1 MARDTLASLIT
12 TIREMT
18 SAPHDAFT
26 IAQVGTYFSDD
37 HIQELLDQNRQDI
50 WDHPLLAVAERTAGG
65 STSYTEYCALHSH
78 FEATDGGTAVFV
90 VRDSVGTV
98 KGTATYTPDYVRGRV
113 TFATNQA
120 GSSYYLTGRSYDVYG
135 AAADLL
141 ERWTARLK
149 LESFDF
155 ETDGQRFTRSQKLA
169 AMQAISAEYRGKQRA
184 RSVRM
189 VRGGLN
195 ADD

>member
-18 SAPHDAFT
+18 SAGDSEYT
-26 IAQVGTYFSDD
+26 ISGTGTYFSDD
-37 HIQELLDQNRQDI
+37 HIQELLDQNRSDL
-50 WDHPLLAVAERTAGG
+50 WDEPLVAIPERGAGG
-65 STSYTEYCALHSH
+65 TTSYTEYCAPCQH

-98 KGTATYTPDYVRGRV
+98 KGTATYTPDYLRGRV
-113 TFATNQA
+113 TFATSQA

-195 ADD
+195 AD